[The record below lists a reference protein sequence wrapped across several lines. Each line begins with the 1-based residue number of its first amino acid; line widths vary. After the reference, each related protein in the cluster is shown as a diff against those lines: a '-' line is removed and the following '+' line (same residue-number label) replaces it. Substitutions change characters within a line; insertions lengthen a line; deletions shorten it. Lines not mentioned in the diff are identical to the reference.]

1 MCFAAFSQ
9 VFTMETEMADNLQ
22 QRGGRD
28 RQRIDVNEDYEL
40 RDWSKKFGVTKEQLK
55 EAVKAVGNESDK
67 VEQFLKGRERSGS
80 GASSER
86 GGSGSR
92 EKR

>member
-1 MCFAAFSQ
+1 
-9 VFTMETEMADNLQ
+9 MADNLQ

-55 EAVKAVGNESDK
+55 EAVQAVGNESDK

-80 GASSER
+80 GGGSSER

-92 EKR
+92 ER